1 MVECSCKPRYESMKA
16 RWVRIGNM
24 AISEARTSTALVLL
38 IQRKVIIIPEA
49 SLVELKEADLLF
61 WQ

>member
-1 MVECSCKPRYESMKA
+1 MKA

-61 WQ
+61 